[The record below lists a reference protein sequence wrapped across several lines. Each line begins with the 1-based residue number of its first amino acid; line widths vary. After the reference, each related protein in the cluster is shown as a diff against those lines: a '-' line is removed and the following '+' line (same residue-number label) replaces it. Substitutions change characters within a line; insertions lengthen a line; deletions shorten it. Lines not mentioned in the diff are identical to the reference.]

1 MKAPELSTLC
11 YIEKDGKYL
20 MLHRVVKDKDVN
32 KGKWIGVGGHF
43 EEGESPEECV
53 LREVKEETGYT
64 LTSFH
69 YRGQLTFICGDEMEY
84 ISVFTADGFTG
95 EPIACDE
102 GVLEWIPKEEIRKLN
117 LWEGDKLFLQL
128 LSEDHPFFSMK
139 LVYSEDGELRQ
150 VAVDGKPLE
159 FFDVIDENG
168 EKTGKVKE
176 RSLAHREGTLHAT
189 VHIWVRRK
197 RQDGSFDLLLQKR
210 SSTKDSYAGCYDI
223 SAAGHVDAGEP
234 VADHYRQAALRE
246 LSEELGIR
254 AEAAQLHYVGKR
266 RVHHISG
273 NDHSFIDEELS
284 YVFIYEETVNENEL
298 TLQASE
304 VESVRWTEYRELR
317 KAVAVNSI
325 KHCIYME
332 ELDMLQEASGEEEPG
347 QKAEASKHDIPIQ
360 ETAGEEEKRKE
371 VRIRTA
377 TKADAPALLNIY
389 AHYVEQTAI
398 TFEYEV
404 PSVEEFAGRIEHI
417 LEKYP
422 YLVAEAE
429 GEIVGYAYAGTFKA
443 RAAYDWSVETTIYVN
458 QKKKRMGIGGKL
470 YAALEEALRAQHIL
484 NLNACIGYPQKEDE
498 YLTKDSE
505 KFHQKLGY
513 RLVGTFHDSGYKFG
527 RWYDMIW
534 VEKMLGEHTESPAS
548 VIPFSET
555 EWAASHR

>member
-20 MLHRVVKDKDVN
+20 MLHRVTKEKDVN

-64 LTSFH
+64 LTSFQ
-69 YRGQLTFICGDEMEY
+69 YRGQLTFICGEEMEY

-102 GVLEWIPKEEIRKLN
+102 GVLEWIPKEEIWKLN
-117 LWEGDKLFLQL
+117 LWEGDKLFLQRL
-128 LSEDHPFFSMK
+128 LEDRPFFSMK

-150 VAVDGKPLE
+150 VSVDGKPLE

-197 RQDGSFDLLLQKR
+197 RPDGSFDLLLQKR

-234 VADHYRQAALRE
+234 AADHYRQAALRE

-254 AEAAQLHYVGKR
+254 ADAAQLHYVGKR
-266 RVHHISG
+266 RVHHVSG
-273 NDHSFIDEELS
+273 KDHSFIDEELS

-304 VESVRWTEYRELR
+304 VESVRWMEYEAVRE
-317 KAVAVNSI
+317 AVAANSI

-332 ELDMLQEASGEEEPG
+332 ELDMLQGTPREEAPKQG
-347 QKAEASKHDIPIQ
+347 ASKYDVPIQ
-360 ETAGEEEKRKE
+360 KTAEKDKE
-371 VRIRTA
+371 NKVRIRVA

-389 AHYVEQTAI
+389 APYVEQTAI

-429 GEIVGYAYAGTFKA
+429 GEIVGYAYAGTFKD

-458 QKKKRMGIGGKL
+458 REKKRMGIGGKL
-470 YAALEEALRAQHIL
+470 YAALEESLRAQHIL
-484 NLNACIGYPQKEDE
+484 NLNACIGYPRKEDE

-513 RLVGTFHDSGYKFG
+513 RLVGTFYDSGYKFG

-534 VEKMLGEHTESPAS
+534 MEKMLGEHTASPAP
-548 VIPFSET
+548 VIPFLET